1 MARKSPLGKI
11 KDAAVE
17 TIKDPIGTG
26 QKAAGQAVGQ
36 ALGTIGTVTSTVGAV
51 TSKVTGRN
59 RSSAKAEERPKPV
72 AVPDTPSRPHGDP
85 VSPTKTEDRALRE
98 DSSPKLASVPT
109 KAPAKKAT
117 SKQAPA
123 PSAPAKKAPA
133 KTTTAKQAPAKK
145 AAKAVPTP
153 ADVAKKTAAKKTA
166 AKTTAAKAPATS
178 TPAPAK
184 KTSAKKA
191 TATKA
196 PGKKAPRKK
205 APAKKRP
212 LTAAELVAGA
222 GTEVITPVGTRGA
235 DVAHNPNTNITDLQQ
250 PGTAPL
256 MDKGTVKAISKEAEM
271 LRRAADPNKG

>member
-51 TSKVTGRN
+51 TSKVTGRK

-72 AVPDTPSRPHGDP
+72 AVPDMPSRPHGDP
-85 VSPTKTEDRALRE
+85 VTPTKTQDRALRE
-98 DSSPKLASVPT
+98 ESPTLASVPK
-109 KAPAKKAT
+109 KAPAKKA
-117 SKQAPA
+117 SPKQAPA
-123 PSAPAKKAPA
+123 PSAPAKKA
-133 KTTTAKQAPAKK
+133 TAKEAPAKK

-153 ADVAKKTAAKKTA
+153 ADVAKKTAAKKTT
-166 AKTTAAKAPATS
+166 AKTTAARTTAAKATATNP
-178 TPAPAK
+178 PAPAK
-184 KTSAKKA
+184 KATAKKA
-191 TATKA
+191 PA
-196 PGKKAPRKK
+196 KK

-222 GTEVITPVGTRGA
+222 GTEVITPVGTRGV
-235 DVAHNPNTNITDLQQ
+235 DVAHNPSTNITDLQQ